1 MSVSNGLKIGI
12 VGAGIGGLTTAI
24 ALQQR
29 GMQVVIYEQAE
40 KLTEVGAGL
49 TISKNAARVFE
60 ALGLGEQ
67 LAALDS
73 PCANMG
79 VIDHLSGDIL
89 VYEPR
94 DQKETLSS
102 NVIASRQVHRADLHK
117 LLAASLI
124 DADSCLNLDH
134 RLQDISQGASQV
146 KLSFANGQVDHCDI
160 VIGADGLKSAVRE
173 RLYSSEPANFT
184 GFVAWRGLVD
194 RTLVKDIALDPQ
206 FATYSS
212 NDKLFVRYPV
222 RNGDLINYVAIA
234 RKDDFLSESWA
245 EPADVS
251 EVAAQFSEWHQN
263 VSDIILATPSDKCMR
278 WALFTRA
285 PLNNWI
291 NGRVCLLGDAAH
303 PTTPFFGMG
312 AAMAIED
319 SLILARCFEA
329 ENDNWQSALERYQ
342 RARMTRTN
350 HIQQI
355 SLERAESYMH
365 NDPAKRAM
373 GPSSGLG
380 NAMDYDPRTAV
391 I

>member
-1 MSVSNGLKIGI
+1 M
-12 VGAGIGGLTTAI
+12 
-24 ALQQR
+24 
-29 GMQVVIYEQAE
+29 
-40 KLTEVGAGL
+40 
-49 TISKNAARVFE
+49 
-60 ALGLGEQ
+60 
-67 LAALDS
+67 AALDS

-134 RLQDISQGASQV
+134 RLQDISQGTSQV

-342 RARMTRTN
+342 RARMARTN